1 MILGIKSNRSAIL
14 NMSGGETAALNRM
27 QQYFFNTRGLE
38 DYKAT
43 RNGLI
48 GTEYSSKFSIWL
60 AHGCISPRELYS
72 NVKQYEKSKG
82 QSEGTK
88 CMAFELIWRDF
99 FKFIGLKY
107 GAKIFALDGATATTA
122 QASAK
127 YIWKT
132 DRDLFDKWCKG
143 MTGYPFIDANM
154 RELNETGFM
163 SNRGRQNVASFLTK
177 DLELDW

>member
-1 MILGIKSNRSAIL
+1 ML
-14 NMSGGETAALNRM
+14 GGETAALNRM
-27 QQYFFNTRGLE
+27 QHYFFNTRGLE

-43 RNGLI
+43 RNGLV

-60 AHGCISPRELYS
+60 AHGCISPRELYH
-72 NVKQYEKSKG
+72 NVKQYEKNKG

-88 CMAFELIWRDF
+88 CMVFELIWRDF

-107 GAKIFALDGATATTA
+107 GAKIFALDGATAMTA

-177 DLELDW
+177 DLEIDW